1 MKSKHEEKARLCYA
15 LTGRFMVYMK
25 QNIFVEFSK
34 DVETRFGT
42 SNEDTLNLKILK
54 PVQKQLSAIIK

>member
-15 LTGRFMVYMK
+15 LTGRSMVYIK

>member
-1 MKSKHEEKARLCYA
+1 
-15 LTGRFMVYMK
+15 MVYMK